1 MNKSRIKVLAV
12 DDEPEIIASFHFL
25 FTEMFRGFDFVSA
38 ENGASGLELIENEHP
53 DVVLL
58 DLKLG
63 AGIDGIEVLRRSR
76 KLYPSVKIIILT
88 GYFDARLE
96 NEAKLIGVD
105 AYLKKPLDNPEEIE
119 KIVRDLVGVQH
130 GS

>member
-1 MNKSRIKVLAV
+1 MNKAKIKVLVV
-12 DDEPEIIASFHFL
+12 DDEPEIVASFQFL
-25 FTEMFRGFDFVSA
+25 FTKLFQGFDFISA
-38 ENGASGLELIENEHP
+38 QNGASGLHLIENEHP

-76 KLYPSVKIIILT
+76 KLCPAMKIIILT
-88 GYFDARLE
+88 GYIDVRLE
-96 NEAKLIGVD
+96 NEARLIGVD

-119 KIVRDLVGVQH
+119 KIVRDLVEVQH